1 MQDKWGSLDG
11 SLVKDASENHETY
24 IILPIYRGFP
34 GSSAGKESACNA
46 EHPNSIPGLGRSTG
60 ERNGYPFHYSLGFP
74 GGSDGEESHAVWETW
89 VRSWVGK
96 IPWTRERLPTPVVWP
111 GEFNGQRSLSGYSR
125 WGRKESDMTEWLS
138 LFTFPHLQVGT
149 TNQLPFT
156 SENFNIV
163 TKRCGESTVSAST
176 LYKLLCS
183 NDLWAAL
190 LAVCKVS
197 YWYVYHKLLGFPSD
211 SLVKKCL
218 PMQKTRVLF
227 LGWEDPLEKEMAIH
241 CSILAWEIPWTRR
254 PGALQSMRSQHL
266 TRLSGSTINM
276 YYQWFTGFW
285 SFFLLNFDGTKQ
297 LNGTPRINKRS
308 DAPVNERK

>member
-1 MQDKWGSLDG
+1 MGRLSRMPLKIMRFISFSPFIGA
-11 SLVKDASENHETY
+11 SLVAQLAKNLPAMQETPIWFLVQEDPLEKGTATHSTILWASLVAQMVKN
-24 IILPIYRGFP
+24 P
-34 GSSAGKESACNA
+34 
-46 EHPNSIPGLGRSTG
+46 
-60 ERNGYPFHYSLGFP
+60 
-74 GGSDGEESHAVWETW
+74 HAVWETW

-96 IPWTRERLPTPVVWP
+96 IPWTRERLPPPVVWP
-111 GEFNGQRSLSGYSR
+111 GEFNGQRSLAGYSP
-125 WGRKESDMTEWLS
+125 WGRKELDMTERLS

-149 TNQLPFT
+149 MNQLPFT

-163 TKRCGESTVSAST
+163 TKSCGESTVSAST

-190 LAVCKVS
+190 LTVCKVS

-218 PMQKTRVLF
+218 PMQKTRVLS
-227 LGWEDPLEKEMAIH
+227 LAWEDPLEKETAIH

-254 PGALQSMRSQHL
+254 PGALQSTRSQHL
-266 TRLSGSTINM
+266 TRLSGSTINI

-285 SFFLLNFDGTKQ
+285 VFFLMNFDSTKQ

-308 DAPVNERK
+308 DALVNERK

>member
-1 MQDKWGSLDG
+1 MGRLSRMPLKIMRLISFSPFIGA
-11 SLVKDASENHETY
+11 SLVAQLAKNLPAMQNTPSRFLVQEDPLEKGMATHSTILWASLVAQMVKN
-24 IILPIYRGFP
+24 P
-34 GSSAGKESACNA
+34 
-46 EHPNSIPGLGRSTG
+46 
-60 ERNGYPFHYSLGFP
+60 
-74 GGSDGEESHAVWETW
+74 HAVWETW

-149 TNQLPFT
+149 MNQLPFT

-197 YWYVYHKLLGFPSD
+197 YWYVYHKLLSFPSD

-218 PMQKTRVLF
+218 PMQKTRVLY
-227 LGWEDPLEKEMAIH
+227 LGWEDPLEKETAIH

-254 PGALQSMRSQHL
+254 PGALQSMRSRHL
-266 TRLSGSTINM
+266 TRLSGSTINV

-285 SFFLLNFDGTKQ
+285 SFFLLNFDSTKQ